1 MSRFSLIYIGCFLI
15 LLSIFSFFN
24 IIYSYYF
31 NIFLNVDAYTYSFFI
46 SLTLGLFAI
55 FFKKITYKKISI
67 YEKIITVLF
76 GYLFFPLIISIP
88 FYLSINNI
96 SILNSYF
103 EAISGFTSTGFT
115 VFENIRQIDTSL
127 ILWRS
132 SSQWIGGLYF
142 LFSLL
147 LLIDVFDE
155 NLKKSITNYISF
167 NSSEIVKQSLKIIV
181 LYSVLTLIIFL
192 LLKLINLRTF
202 DAYNFSL
209 TIISSGGFLSV
220 NNFDNLFNSDISK
233 IILSVTII
241 FSYFSLFFAYNL
253 FFFSKKRI
261 NYLSEDFYLF
271 IYIVIIISIIFVFFN
286 FDNNFLSI
294 LVSTVSSVSNL
305 GISFNDTPKNLSFIF
320 LILVIIGGSFFST
333 SSGLRVVRV
342 LSLIK
347 FSLNNLL
354 SHSKPNQIYLNKIS
368 LSNSTTNIT
377 DINKYFLSIVI
388 FLISLFAITSLLSI
402 SGIKLENAFKIGILA
417 IMNTV
422 NSSMYGL
429 AEFDFF
435 NLSFFPKFTLI
446 VFMIIGRIEMLTIF
460 ILLKN
465 TFSKTN

>member
-192 LLKLINLRTF
+192 LLKLTNLRTF

-241 FSYFSLFFAYNL
+241 FSYFSLFFTYNL

-294 LVSTVSSVSNL
+294 LVSIVSSISNL

-402 SGIKLENAFKIGILA
+402 SGINLENAFKIGILA

-460 ILLKN
+460 ILLKKYLFKN
-465 TFSKTN
+465 

>member
-241 FSYFSLFFAYNL
+241 FSYFSLFFTYNL

-286 FDNNFLSI
+286 FDNNFLNI
-294 LVSTVSSVSNL
+294 LVSIVSSVSNL

-402 SGIKLENAFKIGILA
+402 SGINLENAFKIGILT

-460 ILLKN
+460 ILLKKYLFKN
-465 TFSKTN
+465 

>member
-46 SLTLGLFAI
+46 SLTLGFFAI

-88 FYLSINNI
+88 FFLSINNI

-103 EAISGFTSTGFT
+103 EAVSGFTSTGFT

-181 LYSVLTLIIFL
+181 LYSVLTLVIFL

-241 FSYFSLFFAYNL
+241 FSYFSLFFTYNL

-294 LVSTVSSVSNL
+294 LVSIVSSISNL

-402 SGIKLENAFKIGILA
+402 SGINLENAFKIGILT

-460 ILLKN
+460 ILLKKYLFKN
-465 TFSKTN
+465 

>member
-15 LLSIFSFFN
+15 LISIFSFFN

-46 SLTLGLFAI
+46 SLILGLFAI
-55 FFKKITYKKISI
+55 FFKKVTYKKVLI

-88 FYLSINNI
+88 FYFSINNI
-96 SILNSYF
+96 TFLNSYF
-103 EAISGFTSTGFT
+103 ESISGFTSTGFT
-115 VFENIRQIDTSL
+115 IFDNIKQIDASL

-132 SSQWIGGLYF
+132 TSQWIGGLYF

-147 LLIDVFDE
+147 LLIDIFDE
-155 NLKKSITNYISF
+155 NLKKSVTNYISF
-167 NSSEIVKQSLKIIV
+167 NSSEIAKQSLRIII
-181 LYSVLTLIIFL
+181 LYAALTFVIFL

-220 NNFDNLFNSDISK
+220 NNFDNLFTTDLSK
-233 IILSVTII
+233 IILSITIL
-241 FSYFSLFFAYNL
+241 FSYFSLFFTYNL
-253 FFFSKKRI
+253 FFINKKNI

-271 IYIVIIISIIFVFFN
+271 IYLLIIISFIFVFFN
-286 FDNNFLSI
+286 NDNQFLNI
-294 LVSTVSSVSNL
+294 LVSIISSVSNL
-305 GISFNDTPKNLSFIF
+305 GISFNDTPNNLSFIF
-320 LILVIIGGSFFST
+320 LLMVIIGGSFFST
-333 SSGLRVVRV
+333 SSGLRVVKV

-354 SHSKPNQIYLNKIS
+354 SHSNPNQIYLNKIS
-368 LSNSTTNIT
+368 LTNSTTNKA

-388 FLISLFAITSLLSI
+388 FIISLFTITSLLTVF
-402 SGIKLENAFKIGILA
+402 GINLENAFKIGILT

-422 NSSMYGL
+422 NSSMYGMG
-429 AEFDFF
+429 EFDFYSLNF
-435 NLSFFPKFTLI
+435 YAKCTLI
-446 VFMIIGRIEMLTIF
+446 VFMIVGRIELLTIF
-460 ILLKN
+460 ILFKKYLFK
-465 TFSKTN
+465 S

>member
-1 MSRFSLIYIGCFLI
+1 MSRFSLIYIGCFLL

-46 SLTLGLFAI
+46 SFTLGLFAI
-55 FFKKITYKKISI
+55 FFKKITYKKILI

-76 GYLFFPLIISIP
+76 GYFFFPLIISLP

-96 SILNSYF
+96 SFLNSYF

-132 SSQWIGGLYF
+132 TSQWIGGLYF

-147 LLIDVFDE
+147 LLIDVFDD
-155 NLKKSITNYISF
+155 NLKKSVTNYMSF
-167 NSSEIVKQSLKIIV
+167 NSLEIIKQSLKIIT
-181 LYSVLTLIIFL
+181 LYSALTIIIFL

-220 NNFDNLFNSDISK
+220 NNFDNLFNSDLSK
-233 IILSVTII
+233 IILSITIL
-241 FSYFSLFFAYNL
+241 FSYFSLFFTYNL
-253 FFFSKKRI
+253 FFFNKRKI

-271 IYIVIIISIIFVFFN
+271 VYLLIIISIVFVFFN
-286 FDNNFLSI
+286 FDNNFLNI
-294 LVSTVSSVSNL
+294 LVSIVSSVSNL

-333 SSGLRVVRV
+333 SSGLRVLRV

-354 SHSKPNQIYLNKIS
+354 SHSRPNQIYLNKIS

-402 SGIKLENAFKIGILA
+402 SGINLENAFKIGILA

-446 VFMIIGRIEMLTIF
+446 AFMIIGRIEMLTIF
-460 ILLKN
+460 ILLKKYLFKN
-465 TFSKTN
+465 

>member
-31 NIFLNVDAYTYSFFI
+31 NIFLNVDAYTHSFFI

-88 FYLSINNI
+88 FFLSINNI

-103 EAISGFTSTGFT
+103 EAVSGFTSTGFT

-241 FSYFSLFFAYNL
+241 FSYFSLFFTYNL

-294 LVSTVSSVSNL
+294 LVSIVSSISNL

-354 SHSKPNQIYLNKIS
+354 SHSKPNQIYLNKIF

-402 SGIKLENAFKIGILA
+402 SGINLENAFKIGILA

-460 ILLKN
+460 ILLKKYLFKN
-465 TFSKTN
+465 